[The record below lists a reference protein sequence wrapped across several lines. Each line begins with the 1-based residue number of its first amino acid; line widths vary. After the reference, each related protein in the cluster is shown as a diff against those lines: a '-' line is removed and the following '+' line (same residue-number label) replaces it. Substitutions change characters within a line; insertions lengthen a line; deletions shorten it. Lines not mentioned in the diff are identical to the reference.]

1 MVYPMFFS
9 PLGVAA
15 THLDVH
21 DVFRRRFS
29 GGSTKALFGELRD
42 VVQAACRWKWSLSGK
57 WSSWGLSMAGW
68 FSIVDLEWYRWP
80 MSWGLSMVYCRWP
93 IEIVDL
99 PFLKMV
105 IFQFVF
111 CKRLPEGNW
120 YQRELSMAGW
130 WLTYPSEKW
139 WSSSVGNMNGKRKH
153 VPNHQPDGNFR
164 ILKWRYVSTIFL
176 AIFSG
181 DIPWN

>member
-111 CKRLPEGNW
+111 VNV
-120 YQRELSMAGW
+120 YQRVTDINGNYQWLVGGW
-130 WLTYPSEKW
+130 PTPLKNDGVRQWGIWMEKE
-139 WSSSVGNMNGKRKH
+139 NMFQTTNQMG
-153 VPNHQPDGNFR
+153 
-164 ILKWRYVSTIFL
+164 I
-176 AIFSG
+176 SG
-181 DIPWN
+181 S